1 LKYFNASPTFF
12 LQIVS
17 KNKNQNMM
25 KYFIATFLLVF
36 SACTKEE
43 VKVAQTPLAS
53 KIELSFDTELTFQEG
68 IKIKITKV
76 EDSRCPQNTTC
87 IWAGM
92 AKVFFTINDNGI
104 SKDSSIDFESK
115 PIKTSV
121 DLGAAKYEV
130 EVSEVLPYPKGATE
144 INQKDYKVIVTVK
157 KL

>member
-1 LKYFNASPTFF
+1 M
-12 LQIVS
+12 
-17 KNKNQNMM
+17 KNI
-25 KYFIATFLLVF
+25 IAILLIVF
-36 SACTKEE
+36 SACTKEG

-53 KIELSFDTELTFQEG
+53 KIEFNFDTELTFQEG
-68 IKIKITKV
+68 IKIKIIKI

-92 AKVFFTINDNGI
+92 AKVFFTISDKGV

-115 PIKTSV
+115 PIKTTV

-130 EVSEVLPYPKGATE
+130 EISDVLPYPKGSTE
-144 INQKDYKVIVTVK
+144 INQKDYKVSVTVK